1 MYYLLFIIGFVI
13 VIAAQL
19 NINSNYKKYKQISL
33 NNKISGQE
41 VARKILDSNG
51 LQNIYVVATQGE
63 LSDHYD
69 PTRKVVK
76 LSNDI
81 FHGETIA
88 AAAVAA
94 HECGHA
100 IQDKEGYFFMRLR
113 SFLVPIVNLV
123 SYLGYFGLFVSIF
136 AGITGYI
143 KLSILVL
150 LATIL
155 FQLVTLPVEFD
166 ASKRAKEQLEKLGLV
181 DSVELDGTSKM
192 LFSAALTYVASL
204 LSSLLQLLRLVL
216 ILGRHDDWWNF
227 SCK

>member
-1 MYYLLFIIGFVI
+1 MIYYLLIMLGLI
-13 VIAAQL
+13 VVLGAQI
-19 NINSNYKKYKQISL
+19 NINSSYKKYKKISL
-33 NNKISGQE
+33 SKRISGQE
-41 VARKILDSNG
+41 VARKILDANN
-51 LQNIYVVATQGE
+51 LQNVYVVATNGE

-69 PTRKVVK
+69 PSRKVVK
-76 LSNDI
+76 LSYDV

-100 IQDKEGYFFMRLR
+100 IQDKEGYFFMVLR
-113 SFLVPIVNLV
+113 SVLVPIVNLI
-123 SYLGYFGLFVSIF
+123 SYLGYFGLIVSIF

-155 FQLVTLPVEFD
+155 FQLVTLPVEFN
-166 ASKRAKEQLEKLGLV
+166 ASRRAKEQLEKLGLV
-181 DSVELDGTSKM
+181 DSDELNGTSKM

-204 LSSLLQLLRLVL
+204 LSNLLQLLRLIL
-216 ILGRHDDWWNF
+216 ILGRHDD
-227 SCK
+227 